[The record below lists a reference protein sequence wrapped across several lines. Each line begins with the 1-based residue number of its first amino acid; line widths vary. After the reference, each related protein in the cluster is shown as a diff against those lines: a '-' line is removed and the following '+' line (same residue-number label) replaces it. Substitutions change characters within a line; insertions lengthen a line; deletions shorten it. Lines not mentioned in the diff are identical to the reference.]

1 MRSIFIIL
9 FFVIGYSLTFGNDN
23 SESPYRKPDVK
34 HMPMTTASVAPAIDY
49 SNGVLTIVTSSNV
62 SRVTIKITDESG
74 ATIYRCISP
83 LSSSTHRFSVSLLPG
98 SVYTVTAT
106 INGSQYYDIIPL

>member
-1 MRSIFIIL
+1 MKHTFTIL
-9 FFVIGYSLTFGNDN
+9 FFVIGCVLALSDEISNNDVPIIKRV
-23 SESPYRKPDVK
+23 S
-34 HMPMTTASVAPAIDY
+34 MTTASVAPAIDY
-49 SNGVLTIVTSSNV
+49 SNGVLTIVTSSKA

-83 LSSSTHRFSVSLLPG
+83 LSSSTHRFAISLLPG